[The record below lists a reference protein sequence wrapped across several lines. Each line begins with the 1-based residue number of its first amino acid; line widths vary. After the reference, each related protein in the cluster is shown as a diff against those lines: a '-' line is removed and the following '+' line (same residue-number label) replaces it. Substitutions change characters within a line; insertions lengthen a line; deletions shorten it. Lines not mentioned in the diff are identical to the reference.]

1 VNRFARVVLAIIM
14 AGMACVAEIVPQF
27 VTGSRWFSISARV
40 ASPLEMPRI
49 DGTLV
54 IPPLPEESDGVID
67 LYGNDVSPAVAEYSI
82 DPLGSPYEVHSPQT
96 ELPRLASPK
105 S

>member
-1 VNRFARVVLAIIM
+1 VSRIARLVLAIIM
-14 AGMACVAEIVPQF
+14 AGMACVAEMVPRL
-27 VTGSRWFSISARV
+27 VTGSQWFSMSVRV
-40 ASPLEMPRI
+40 ASPLEIPRV
-49 DGTLV
+49 DATLV
-54 IPPLPEESDGVID
+54 VPSLPEESDGVID
-67 LYGNDVSPAVAEYSI
+67 LYGNDVSPAVAEYSV